1 MTYADTLDFLKKIAD
16 NRVLS
21 VWYVACMPG
30 VRPLL
35 QRRLRKARRA
45 ADKIIFG
52 IYLNETQYSPRVSS
66 RRLR

>member
-35 QRRLRKARRA
+35 
-45 ADKIIFG
+45 
-52 IYLNETQYSPRVSS
+52 
-66 RRLR
+66 